1 MEVVDL
7 KDLIM
12 HHYCGPKNLKPS
24 PTYTP
29 FKDVNNENFVF
40 MMPHDLVL
48 VLVWT
53 GKTQNVV
60 VKNDQNEFQKR
71 SLNKVKFKKKSF
83 LFCCVDMGLEHQG
96 NLSTK

>member
-7 KDLIM
+7 EDPIM

-29 FKDVNNENFVF
+29 FKDLNNENFVF
-40 MMPHDLVL
+40 MVPHDLVL

-53 GKTQNVV
+53 GKTKNNV
-60 VKNDQNEFQKR
+60 VKNDQNEFQ
-71 SLNKVKFKKKSF
+71 
-83 LFCCVDMGLEHQG
+83 
-96 NLSTK
+96 TP